1 MSLLHPE
8 SEEEIDDAALG
19 EEFTKGTSHVVV
31 AAMVATVVVAIAV
44 AIYVVAGEK
53 PPVASGEIVQV
64 WAHPSHVETS
74 GFDANGEAM
83 AKQSFYQVLV
93 FAHIKLRNQS
103 KVPLFL
109 EDVLA
114 NARLGDGTLS
124 VSAGDRAQY
133 QEALLMYP
141 ELTALRGNSLS
152 PRTMIAPG
160 ASLDGITF
168 WIFRVSQQQWDA
180 RADWKPDA
188 RQHDPGSKFG
198 LNFTFSFQYQH
209 SLVLAPHSPV
219 IEQ

>member
-1 MSLLHPE
+1 
-8 SEEEIDDAALG
+8 
-19 EEFTKGTSHVVV
+19 
-31 AAMVATVVVAIAV
+31 
-44 AIYVVAGEK
+44 
-53 PPVASGEIVQV
+53 
-64 WAHPSHVETS
+64 
-74 GFDANGEAM
+74 
-83 AKQSFYQVLV
+83 
-93 FAHIKLRNQS
+93 
-103 KVPLFL
+103 VPLFL

-160 ASLDGITF
+160 ESLDGITF
-168 WIFRVSQQQWDA
+168 WIFRVNKQQWDA
-180 RADWKPDA
+180 RADWKPDP
-188 RQHDPGSKFG
+188 RQRDPGSKFG
-198 LNFTFSFQYQH
+198 LNFTFSLQYQH